1 MVTWL
6 WNLIQGDFAQNPT
19 AWMDLAITVL
29 GIVLSPVAWFTSKYL
44 EGKAA
49 KREAKD
55 AQEKFD
61 AHLAV
66 LKSQRD
72 TADNMAKALRA
83 QVEQLKNLVEVLS
96 NADIDA
102 DPWGD
107 AEWMSGD
114 GFRIKNTGKRT
125 VEVLSVH
132 TDARGLPF
140 DSRRHTP
147 FRCPQGD
154 SVEYLAPGMENGR
167 AVGGNRMAIRGGRQ
181 AACDPSRE
189 FHSREAA
196 HFRLLMNSI
205 ALVLS
210 ITRTFE

>member
-1 MVTWL
+1 MRKKSVMVTWL

-29 GIVLSPVAWFTSKYL
+29 GIMLSPVAWFTSKYL

-167 AVGGNRMAIRGGRQ
+167 AVGVIEWRFEGDDR
-181 AACDPSRE
+181 P
-189 FHSREAA
+189 H
-196 HFRLLMNSI
+196 
-205 ALVLS
+205 V
-210 ITRTFE
+210 TRRVSFIPGKQLISDS

>member
-132 TDARGLPF
+132 TDARGRH
-140 DSRRHTP
+140 SVARRATA
-147 FRCPQGD
+147 
-154 SVEYLAPGMENGR
+154 SSIWLLAWKMAGR
-167 AVGGNRMAIRGGRQ
+167 WG
-181 AACDPSRE
+181 
-189 FHSREAA
+189 
-196 HFRLLMNSI
+196 
-205 ALVLS
+205 
-210 ITRTFE
+210 

>member
-132 TDARGLPF
+132 TDARDCRSTADGIRH
-140 DSRRHTP
+140 SVARRATA
-147 FRCPQGD
+147 
-154 SVEYLAPGMENGR
+154 SSIWLLAWKMAGR
-167 AVGGNRMAIRGGRQ
+167 WG
-181 AACDPSRE
+181 
-189 FHSREAA
+189 
-196 HFRLLMNSI
+196 
-205 ALVLS
+205 
-210 ITRTFE
+210 